1 VPHLLEFFKGSARR
15 LGVFYP
21 NHYLVAVFRDPSVA
35 ARAASAVIDS
45 GFDSSEVAW
54 ADGKEVIELDTKETG
69 IVGSP
74 MQAVWRFFS
83 TEQLFA
89 DHDREHAR
97 NGAGFLVMH
106 CGADPLKDAAW
117 KIIEAESPLDA
128 RYYSRGGIE
137 HLAGDLFTD

>member
-54 ADGKEVIELDTKETG
+54 ADGKEETG
-69 IVGSP
+69 IVGIP
-74 MQAVWRFFS
+74 MQAVSRFFS
-83 TEQLFA
+83 AEQLFA
-89 DHDREHAR
+89 DHD
-97 NGAGFLVMH
+97 L
-106 CGADPLKDAAW
+106 
-117 KIIEAESPLDA
+117 
-128 RYYSRGGIE
+128 
-137 HLAGDLFTD
+137 